1 MFDWFKTATEK
12 KRDDYH
18 KLYEKLHD
26 ALSDYDQNVSEAEG
40 IYESYVGKAA
50 HLSSSDI
57 PSNDFEPKRQELNQK
72 LNKYFQLEKQK
83 RSSLVS
89 AKNKAYERYIYYKNL
104 AIKEARERAE
114 REERERKER
123 MERLYGKR

>member
-18 KLYEKLHD
+18 RLYEKLHA
-26 ALSDYDQNVSEAEG
+26 ALSDFDQNVSEAEG
-40 IYESYVGKAA
+40 IYESYAGKAA

-57 PSNDFEPKRQELNQK
+57 PSNDFEPKRRELNQK

-89 AKNKAYERYIYYKNL
+89 AKNKAYERYIYYTNL